1 MNKDILEDKI
11 KDYIDME
18 VFKLKD
24 INELINN
31 IPIMICVLNKGKFV
45 YINSYFKSI
54 LKYSKYELNKIRFM
68 ELVHKDYMDI
78 IENYQ
83 KCTGKYSNI
92 KIINK
97 KGQELCLYLYMNKLK
112 IENKEFTLVLAFNA
126 KDFYLQR
133 GKSQTVKTEYCENMF
148 DNKGM
153 ELEKIKQKFETEI
166 KKKSDQLINVNK
178 NLILTNNYLTNI
190 LKNISEAVIIID
202 ELGNCNSLNNILD
215 KICNN
220 CEDKIEKH
228 FSKLVIEEKNYYI
241 NKLLKNKKSFHN
253 VEIIIPNE
261 LRDIRCI
268 ISGSPIEQEENISKA
283 VIIIR
288 DIKEIRDLV
297 NRFNGYQARFD
308 FEDIITKNKKMLEA
322 IQSAKNIALGEG
334 NVLIYG
340 ESGTG
345 KEMFA
350 QAIHNYSNRSEG
362 PFIAVNCG
370 ALPRELVGSEL
381 FGYAG
386 GAFTGAKKEGNPG
399 KFELA
404 SGGTIFLDE
413 IGDMP
418 IEQQVALLRVIQ
430 ERTVTRIGGSRIIPV
445 NARIICATNKDLFQ
459 EVRKG
464 NFREDLYYRLNVMSI
479 RILPLR
485 ERREDIL
492 ELIKY
497 FLRKQK
503 YSEYDSFEKINK
515 DVIDCLVR
523 YDWHGNVRELEN
535 IVERI
540 LNIIDRENICIEHLP
555 ENIYNEVL
563 NNEIIK
569 DNNRK
574 IGFLDESIS
583 IHEFVK
589 YKKTKQEEEEIN
601 SIIKLIRKHNGNISK
616 IAKDMK
622 ISRSTLYRK
631 MKKYKINNI

>member
-31 IPIMICVLNKGKFV
+31 IPIMTCVLNKGKFV

-54 LKYSKYELNKIRFM
+54 LKYSKYELNKIKFM

-83 KCTGKYSNI
+83 KCTGKYINI
-92 KIINK
+92 KVINK
-97 KGQELCLYLYMNKLK
+97 KGQEVYLYLYMNKLK
-112 IENKEFTLVLAFNA
+112 IENKELTLVLAFNA

-133 GKSQTVKTEYCENMF
+133 EKLQTVKTEYCENTF
-148 DNKGM
+148 DNKEV

-166 KKKSDQLINVNK
+166 KKKSEQLINVNK

-215 KICNN
+215 KTGNN

-288 DIKEIRDLV
+288 DIKEIRELV

-308 FEDIITKNKKMLEA
+308 FEDIITKNNNMLEA

-497 FLRKQK
+497 FFRKQK
-503 YSEYDSFEKINK
+503 YSEYDSFQKINK

-569 DNNRK
+569 DNNKK
-574 IGFLDESIS
+574 IVFLDESIS

-589 YKKTKQEEEEIN
+589 YKKTKKEEEEIN
-601 SIIKLIRKHNGNISK
+601 RIIKLIRKHNGNISK